1 MPSRVWTALPRRGWQ
16 LLPTLVL
23 LASFGI
29 VLLAWYNLRQNQQ
42 AAAELHFQQLSNE
55 VLEAIRERMGNHRQV
70 LLGAAGLFDASAE
83 VSRQEWATYV
93 QRLDLAE
100 NYPGVQGV
108 GFSQIIAPEQLAAF
122 EARVRAEGFADFR
135 LHPAGVRERY
145 SAVLYLEPFAGR
157 NLAAFGF
164 DMLAEPNRRA
174 AMLEAA
180 RSGQTQ
186 LSGRITLIQET
197 QGEVQAGL
205 LMYVPIYR
213 PGQPLD
219 SPEQRLRALRGFV
232 YSPYRATDLMRD
244 ILGSAEL
251 QLDFSLFATP
261 QDTPE
266 QLLFASQPRLDP
278 RQTPD
283 LQRQLQLFGQ
293 TWTLNFYRQPGFDS
307 GFAQGQAGLLLLGS
321 TISLLLFFLAGSLAQ
336 SQQQAVAL
344 AKQITAQ
351 LREQEQEL
359 RRSEERLSLVL
370 KGGNDGWWDLDLPAK
385 HFFASERAWQML
397 GYTPQSLEQPLK
409 SWVQLIHPDD
419 RMGVN
424 HLLRQPRA
432 ATERYL
438 AHECRLLHCDGH
450 AVPVLLRGFVQYD
463 PQGKLQRISGTC
475 MDLTERKR
483 MEQMKSEFVSTV
495 SHELRTPLTSIAG
508 SLGLINGG
516 AFGEVPAALRP
527 MLEIAQHNSA
537 RLNHLINDLLDMD
550 KLVAGKVNFELRNLE
565 LAGQLDESLRS
576 NQAYATQHRVQ
587 LVQTPGLPLWVRADA
602 MRLQQVLAN
611 FLSNAIK
618 FSPAGAQVRLHST
631 LRDNRVRVSVS
642 DQGAGIAASFRPR
655 IFEKFSQAD
664 SSDHREKGGTGLGL
678 AISKELIERMG
689 GQIGFDSIEGQGAT
703 FWFELPLQDGPALTP
718 LATPASILVI
728 EAEPSIARL
737 LQHLLQ
743 RAGYRV
749 LQANSLAQARALLT
763 SEPVAA
769 LTLDLDLP
777 DGDGLQLLRELRAN
791 PASRRLPVLVLGSAS
806 APEQLP
812 AEDLQAI
819 DWLAKPIDP
828 QRLIVSLQ
836 RALLGLPSKPRV
848 LHVEDDRDLRQVI
861 AEQGRALADF
871 IPAGSLA
878 QARQVLAQGGLDLVL
893 LDLSLPDGNGLEL
906 IAEIH
911 RQYPGLPVVAL
922 SSVELSSEQLNL
934 VDAALA
940 KSRTDTQ
947 HFLNVLARLLPAK
960 ETPDV

>member
-1 MPSRVWTALPRRGWQ
+1 M
-16 LLPTLVL
+16 
-23 LASFGI
+23 
-29 VLLAWYNLRQNQQ
+29 
-42 AAAELHFQQLSNE
+42 
-55 VLEAIRERMGNHRQV
+55 
-70 LLGAAGLFDASAE
+70 LLGAAGLFDASE
-83 VSRQEWATYV
+83 RVNRQEWATYV
-93 QRLDLAE
+93 RRLDLAE

-108 GFSQIIAPEQLAAF
+108 GFSQLIQPDELPSF

-135 LHPAGVRERY
+135 VHPAGARERY

-164 DMLAEPNRRA
+164 DMLAEPTRRA

-186 LSGRITLIQET
+186 LSGKTSLLQAT
-197 QGEVQAGL
+197 HGEVQADL
-205 LMYVPIYR
+205 LMFVPIYR

-232 YSPYRATDLMRD
+232 YSPYRVTDLMRD
-244 ILGSAEL
+244 ILGGAEL
-251 QLDFSLFATP
+251 QLDFALLANP
-261 QDTPE
+261 PGQPE
-266 QLLFASQPRLDP
+266 QLLFASQRRVDP
-278 RQTPD
+278 RQAAD
-283 LQRQLQLFGQ
+283 LQQQLQLFGQ
-293 TWTLNFYRQPGFDS
+293 SWTLNFYRQPGFANS
-307 GFAQGQAGLLLLGS
+307 FAQGQAGLLLLGS
-321 TISLLLFFLAGSLAQ
+321 TISLLLFFLASSLSQ

-344 AKQITAQ
+344 AKQSTAQ

-370 KGGNDGWWDLDLPAK
+370 KGGNDGWWDLDLRAK

-397 GYTPQSLEQPLK
+397 GYTPKNRDQPLK
-409 SWVQLIHPDD
+409 SWVRLIHPDD
-419 RMGVN
+419 RMGIN

-432 ATERYL
+432 AAERYM
-438 AHECRLLHCDGH
+438 AHECRLLHRDGH
-450 AVPVLLRGFVQYD
+450 AVPVLLRGFLQCD
-463 PQGKLQRISGTC
+463 PRGKLQRVSGTC

-483 MEQMKSEFVSTV
+483 LEQMKNEFVSTV

-550 KLVAGKVNFELRNLE
+550 KLVAGKVNFELRSLE

-576 NQAYATQHRVQ
+576 NQAYAAQHRVQ
-587 LVQTPGLPLWVRADA
+587 LVQAPCLPLWVRADA

-631 LRDNRVRVSVS
+631 LRDQQVRVSVS
-642 DQGAGIAASFRPR
+642 DQGVGIAANFRGR

-703 FWFELPLQDGPALTP
+703 FWFELPLQDGPAPNP
-718 LATPASILVI
+718 LPTPASILVV

-749 LQANSLAQARALLT
+749 LQANNLEQARALLA

-777 DGDGLQLLRELRAN
+777 DGDGLQLLRELRAS
-791 PASRRLPVLVLGSAS
+791 PASRRLPILVLGAAS
-806 APEQLP
+806 AAGQLP
-812 AEDLQAI
+812 QEAFQAI

-828 QRLIVSLQ
+828 QRLIDSLQ
-836 RALLGLPSKPRV
+836 RALHGLPSKPRV
-848 LHVEDDRDLRQVI
+848 LHVEDDLDLHRVI

-878 QARQVLAQGGLDLVL
+878 QARQILAQGGFDLVL

-906 IAEIH
+906 IEEIH

-934 VDAALA
+934 VQAALA

-960 ETPDV
+960 ETPDA